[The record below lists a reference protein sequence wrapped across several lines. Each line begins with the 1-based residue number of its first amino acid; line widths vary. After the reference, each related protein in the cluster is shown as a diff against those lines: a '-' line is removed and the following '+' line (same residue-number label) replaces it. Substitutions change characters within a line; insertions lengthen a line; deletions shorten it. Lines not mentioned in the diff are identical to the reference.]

1 MERPHGCHMRNGK
14 LAGLRFQP
22 PLLEA
27 PAELYWVL
35 CRGFA
40 PPGRLPWEGLDG
52 AKALV
57 MARRLDVAARI
68 AGRNPAGELAREVG
82 EDVAAE
88 LVEVYHQAAAEMARV
103 AGMASLLAEIAAAER
118 VPLLFLKFVALHLQ
132 GAVALGTRRA
142 ADVDLLVPEEAAASF
157 QRALE
162 RRGFFLPT
170 TRIRFY
176 QLPAM
181 FRGVTVEVHS
191 RALRLC
197 PPGNPTAA
205 TFSELH
211 AAGML
216 ERRPELPGECF
227 VLARQLLL
235 AHAVAHGIDQNALR
249 PWRYPLLRMVAD
261 LVDLGFSPAE
271 QDVFMNAGYQWI
283 RDVVSVQE
291 VEAAVH
297 LAHSLASGRV
307 PELLAEQQSE
317 PAALLLRHVVASA
330 LDRGYVDSLRLFAL
344 FRPAPGDRGLWFVP
358 RRLASALL
366 ISRSEMSQRYGTRS
380 SRLGYLVLR
389 LWRPLD
395 LVRRFFRHVRMYVL
409 YRLRARRLRGR
420 SSWHRRDDQVSPQG

>member
-1 MERPHGCHMRNGK
+1 MRDGK

-27 PAELYWVL
+27 PAELHWVL
-35 CRGFA
+35 VRGFGR
-40 PPGRLPWEGLDG
+40 PGQPRWQGLNG
-52 AKALV
+52 ESALA

-82 EDVAAE
+82 EDVAAQ
-88 LVEVYHQAAAEMARV
+88 LVELYHQAAAEMARV
-103 AGMASLLAEIAAAER
+103 TGMATMLAEIAAAER
-118 VPLLFLKFVALHLQ
+118 VPLVFLKFVALHLQ

-142 ADVDLLVPEEAAASF
+142 ADVDVLLPEEAASSF

-162 RRGFFLPT
+162 RRGFFLPS

-197 PPGNPTAA
+197 PPGTVRAA
-205 TFSELH
+205 TFSELD

-216 ERRPELPGECF
+216 KRRQELPGECF
-227 VLARQLLL
+227 VLDRQLLL
-235 AHAVAHGIDQNALR
+235 AHAIAHGIDQNALR

-261 LVDLGFSPAE
+261 LVDLDFSPAE
-271 QDVFMNAGYQWI
+271 KDVFMNAGYQWI

-297 LAHSLASGRV
+297 LAHGLASGRV
-307 PELLAEQQSE
+307 AELLSEQQSE

-344 FRPAPGDRGLWFVP
+344 FRPAPGDRGLWFVL

-380 SRLGYLVLR
+380 SKLGYLVLR

-395 LVRRFFRHVRMYVL
+395 LVRRFFRHVRMYLL

-420 SSWHRRDDQVSPQG
+420 SLWHRRDDRLSPQP